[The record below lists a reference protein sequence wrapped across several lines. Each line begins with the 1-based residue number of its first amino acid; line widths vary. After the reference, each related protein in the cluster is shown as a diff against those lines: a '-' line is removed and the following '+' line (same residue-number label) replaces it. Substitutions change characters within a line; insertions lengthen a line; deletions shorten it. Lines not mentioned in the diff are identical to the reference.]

1 MLWLLQ
7 TEFWF
12 RFRQNTCQL
21 KERELDG
28 GVYDNPLASV
38 SHAVEE
44 ILGDQVM
51 GFADC
56 KVISYEE
63 LMEQV
68 QIRNRITPEQ
78 AKCLEEGRPSILER
92 IERGKQEMPEE
103 GRKKGNGKNKDAALE

>member
-1 MLWLLQ
+1 M
-7 TEFWF
+7 
-12 RFRQNTCQL
+12 
-21 KERELDG
+21 
-28 GVYDNPLASV
+28 
-38 SHAVEE
+38 EE

-68 QIRNRITPEQ
+68 QSRNRITPEQ

-92 IERGKQEMPEE
+92 IERRKQEVPEGKEIE
-103 GRKKGNGKNKDAALE
+103 GRKKRNMKNKDAVLE